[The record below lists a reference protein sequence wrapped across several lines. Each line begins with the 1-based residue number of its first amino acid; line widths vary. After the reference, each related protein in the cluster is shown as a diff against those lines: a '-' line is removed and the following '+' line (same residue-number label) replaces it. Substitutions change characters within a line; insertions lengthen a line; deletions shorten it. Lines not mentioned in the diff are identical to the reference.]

1 MVQQILWTSDELCD
15 RLFNDTLSKV
25 VAEALNVSVGQVR
38 TRGPWEDKGPNG
50 ALDPG

>member
-1 MVQQILWTSDELCD
+1 MVQQSLWTPDELYD

-25 VAEALNVSVGQVR
+25 VAEASNVSASQVR
-38 TRGPWEDKGPNG
+38 TRGPWADKGPNG